1 MKEKVN
7 VTGVP
12 ETMVQTLYARA
23 KETRKKNAKIN
34 DEIAVELVKKLDY
47 DFSKADKDNAMTYGV
62 IARTIVLDRM
72 VEQYLEKN
80 ANTVVINFVVK
91 HVKEKSIEGSNA
103 KFIWGVKNGKELQRI
118 IPAFSVRQEVSLVEG
133 MKELMSIY
141 HVIGRIPAV
150 RNISNKIIVLEKL
163 G

>member
-62 IARTIVLDRM
+62 IARTIVLDRCILM
-72 VEQYLEKN
+72 GFF
-80 ANTVVINFVVK
+80 FV
-91 HVKEKSIEGSNA
+91 SSSNA
-103 KFIWGVKNGKELQRI
+103 LCYLYLSSHSRHR
-118 IPAFSVRQEVSLVEG
+118 S
-133 MKELMSIY
+133 
-141 HVIGRIPAV
+141 
-150 RNISNKIIVLEKL
+150 
-163 G
+163 

>member
-47 DFSKADKDNAMTYGV
+47 DLSLIHICD
-62 IARTIVLDRM
+62 TIFEMD
-72 VEQYLEKN
+72 
-80 ANTVVINFVVK
+80 
-91 HVKEKSIEGSNA
+91 G
-103 KFIWGVKNGKELQRI
+103 
-118 IPAFSVRQEVSLVEG
+118 
-133 MKELMSIY
+133 
-141 HVIGRIPAV
+141 GRITCAK
-150 RNISNKIIVLEKL
+150 NDT
-163 G
+163 

>member
-47 DFSKADKDNAMTYGV
+47 DLWCDCENNCIRPDG
-62 IARTIVLDRM
+62 
-72 VEQYLEKN
+72 Q
-80 ANTVVINFVVK
+80 
-91 HVKEKSIEGSNA
+91 
-103 KFIWGVKNGKELQRI
+103 
-118 IPAFSVRQEVSLVEG
+118 
-133 MKELMSIY
+133 
-141 HVIGRIPAV
+141 
-150 RNISNKIIVLEKL
+150 KIFGEA
-163 G
+163 

>member
-47 DFSKADKDNAMTYGV
+47 DFSKADKDNA
-62 IARTIVLDRM
+62 I
-72 VEQYLEKN
+72 EK
-80 ANTVVINFVVK
+80 F
-91 HVKEKSIEGSNA
+91 
-103 KFIWGVKNGKELQRI
+103 
-118 IPAFSVRQEVSLVEG
+118 
-133 MKELMSIY
+133 
-141 HVIGRIPAV
+141 
-150 RNISNKIIVLEKL
+150 NIHLWCDCENNCIRPDGQKIFGEA
-163 G
+163 